1 MNLNGCISFFSD
13 WENAKL
19 VMLHYYF
26 FFPLCIFHTV
36 FMCTVR
42 NFLRVWLT
50 VFFAFWLCMCIRLFS
65 LFFPIVL
72 CIPSCVLFVEF
83 RWFSISAFCRIFGGA
98 TSSFAMS
105 ISSFDSF
112 FFASH
117 NLFSFIPGTWCLLCG
132 IDTFFSCFFAQFS
145 ACFFAAQISCY
156 ASICPCSFCFCLTI
170 IWQLCAII
178 FLLHYHILPVHP

>member
-1 MNLNGCISFFSD
+1 MNLNGCISFFFD

-19 VMLHYYF
+19 VMLHYCF
-26 FFPLCIFHTV
+26 FSALHFSYCIHV
-36 FMCTVR
+36 YCAQ
-42 NFLRVWLT
+42 FLACLIDC
-50 VFFAFWLCMCIRLFS
+50 FFAFWLCMCIRLFT

-112 FFASH
+112 FFASR